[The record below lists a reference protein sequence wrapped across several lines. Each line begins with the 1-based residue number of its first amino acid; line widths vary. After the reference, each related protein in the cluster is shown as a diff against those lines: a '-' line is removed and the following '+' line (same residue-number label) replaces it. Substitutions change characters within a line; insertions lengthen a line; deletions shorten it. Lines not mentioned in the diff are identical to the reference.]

1 MNKETSFLLG
11 LGVAFMML
19 IVPVFA
25 EPLDS
30 TKGPQEKDSKTLSN
44 EVLETQETVEKPEE
58 AEGPEPE
65 DAPEKD
71 QSKPKI
77 AIQSA
82 NDELININFLEVDIR
97 EALSALALEREINIA
112 TAQDVSG
119 KITVHLYN
127 VILDKALEAITM
139 AGGFEYLKHGD
150 LYYIYKPKQVTDPL
164 AEKLQMRIMKLKY
177 AEVEKVQD
185 ILGAIPGIRTVKIH
199 DPTKTIIVEDT
210 PKNISKIETILSHWD
225 RMPEQ
230 VLIEAKILEVTLTD
244 DMSFGVNWQHIAG
257 GDVKF
262 GTGGFSTATLPVD
275 ETTSPVPGTGSGLF
289 GNLIT
294 GTGTYKQF
302 ALALDFLQTKTRVNT
317 LSTPKILAIHAK
329 PAKVQV
335 GGQQGYKVT
344 TTNVGVATE
353 SIEFID
359 TGTILEITPYIDD
372 DRNVLLNV
380 KPSIKAARIVQ
391 GVPVVNSTEVSTW
404 LMARDGETV
413 FIGGLIQDTKTR
425 TRDMIPCLGGIP
437 GLGVLFGRTFRG
449 TGKSELIVLI
459 TPNILNAAQ
468 KPPGHEEVEKTK
480 EIEKE
485 FKKEPP
491 PMRKQIFEFM
501 APVE

>member
-1 MNKETSFLLG
+1 MNRGTSFFLG
-11 LGVAFMML
+11 LGVVLMIL
-19 IVPVFA
+19 IGPVFA
-25 EPLDS
+25 ESPSSVKEILEEDP
-30 TKGPQEKDSKTLSN
+30 KAILNELLELQEP
-44 EVLETQETVEKPEE
+44 VAKPETGE
-58 AEGPEPE
+58 
-65 DAPEKD
+65 
-71 QSKPKI
+71 SKSKI
-77 AIQSA
+77 AIQSG
-82 NDELININFLEVDIR
+82 NHEFININFLEVEIR

-127 VILDKALEAITM
+127 VVLDEALKAITM
-139 AGGFEYLKHGD
+139 AGGFDYLKHGD
-150 LYYIYKPKQVTDPL
+150 LYYIYKPKQAKDPM
-164 AEKLQMRIMKLKY
+164 ADKLQMQVIKLNY
-177 AEVEKVQD
+177 AEIDKIQE
-185 ILGAIPGIRTVKIH
+185 ILSAIPGIRTVKIH

-210 PKNISKIETILSHWD
+210 PENIAKIETILSHWD
-225 RMPEQ
+225 RMPKQ

-244 DMSFGVNWQHIAG
+244 DMSFGVNWQNIVG
-257 GDVKF
+257 GDIKF

-275 ETTSPVPGTGSGLF
+275 ETTSPVPSAGSGLF
-289 GNLIT
+289 GGLIT
-294 GTGTYKQF
+294 GAGTYKQF

-344 TTNVGVATE
+344 TTNVGIATE
-353 SIEFID
+353 TIQFID
-359 TGTILEITPYIDD
+359 TGTILEITPYIYDD
-372 DRNVLLNV
+372 GNVLLNV

-404 LMARDGETV
+404 LMAKNGETV

-449 TGKSELIVLI
+449 AGKSELIVLI
-459 TPNILNAAQ
+459 TPNILDAAQ
-468 KPPGHEEVEKTK
+468 KQPGQEAIEKTK

-491 PMRKQIFEFM
+491 PMLKQIFDFM
-501 APVE
+501 APVK